1 MIFRSPVTFQEAID
15 ARRVK
20 AIMPTTGGTSDL
32 ARIAPELRERAFF
45 SARTANY
52 DHLSR
57 LNEIINRMVDP
68 DYVTDPS
75 TGERRPRR
83 AGEGMDPS
91 LARMQIRASLAEIG
105 YDPEAAGV
113 RPGSLKDLGSNAR
126 IRVIL
131 DTNIRQARGYGQFA
145 QGQSEAVL
153 DEWPAQELIR
163 VEDRE
168 TPRDWPSIWRTA
180 GGKLVD
186 SGRMVALKND
196 PVWRAISRFD
206 LPYPPFD
213 YMSGMG
219 VEDVDRD
226 EAVRLGLIDRDTQ
239 VPPQDRGFNATLQ
252 AALPDPQANT
262 EALLASLQESMG
274 PAVDIAKGIVRF
286 IREAA

>member
-1 MIFRSPVTFQEAID
+1 MLFRSPVTFQEARD

-20 AIMPTTGGTSDL
+20 AIMPTTGGTADFDL
-32 ARIAPELRERAFF
+32 IAPELRERAFF

-52 DHLSR
+52 DHLTR
-57 LNEIINRMVDP
+57 LNDIINRLVDP
-68 DYVTDPS
+68 DYVTDPT

-91 LARMQIRASLAEIG
+91 LARMQIRESLASIG
-105 YDPEAAGV
+105 YDPAAAGV
-113 RPGSLKDLGSNAR
+113 KPGSLQDLGSDAR

-153 DEWPAQELIR
+153 DQWPAQELIR
-163 VEDRE
+163 VEDRQS
-168 TPRDWPSIWRTA
+168 PRDWTARWRGA
-180 GGKLVD
+180 GGKLVG
-186 SGRMVALKND
+186 GRMVALKSD
-196 PVWRAISRFD
+196 PVWSAISRFN

-219 VEDVDRD
+219 VQDVDRD
-226 EAVRLGLIDRDTQ
+226 EAERLGLIDRDTQ
-239 VPPQDRGFNATLQ
+239 VPPQDRNFNATLQ

-262 EALLASLQESMG
+262 GALLASLQDSLG
-274 PAVDIAKGIVRF
+274 PAVQIAGNILRF
-286 IREAA
+286 IRGAA